1 MKRLIIRTIYGAIC
15 GCLISKALRGWFM
28 PMSEIEIFQGSNVRK
43 SSEAQNLYIALN
55 VKVIVNDENYS
66 LLY

>member
-1 MKRLIIRTIYGAIC
+1 
-15 GCLISKALRGWFM
+15 M